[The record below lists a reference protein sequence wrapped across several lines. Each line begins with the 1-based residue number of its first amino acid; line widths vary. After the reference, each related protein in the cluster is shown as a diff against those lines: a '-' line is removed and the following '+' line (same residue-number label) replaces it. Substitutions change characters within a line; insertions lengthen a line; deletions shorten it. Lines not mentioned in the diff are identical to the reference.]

1 MKRADLHEL
10 HYIAPIVN
18 LSSII
23 KHGLLAKRWAGRM
36 KPESIAMEEIQQR
49 RMNKRLVP
57 GKRTLHEYVN
67 LYFYARNPMLY
78 KRKDQHERICIL
90 RVSTAVLNL
99 PGVIIADGNAASDYT
114 RFWPS
119 PEGLEY
125 VDEAIVFAEYWTD
138 PDEIVAWR
146 KKRIKCAEV
155 LVPDRVDPKF
165 IFGVYVSCEQAKRD
179 VEAMNL
185 SLPIKVDPHLFFMG

>member
-10 HYIAPIVN
+10 HYITHIANLPSIVQR
-18 LSSII
+18 
-23 KHGLLAKRWAGRM
+23 GLLSKRRAKPFG
-36 KPESIAMEEIQQR
+36 PQSIAMEEVQEIR
-49 RMNKRLVP
+49 ENKVVP
-57 GKRTLHEYVN
+57 GDRPLHEYVN
-67 LYFYARNPMLY
+67 LYFCARNPMLY
-78 KRKDQHERICIL
+78 KLKDRYAEICVIRIN
-90 RVSTAVLNL
+90 TAVLDL
-99 PGVIIADGNAASDYT
+99 PKVVITDGNAASDYT

-119 PEGLEY
+119 PDGLEY

-165 IFGVYVSCEQAKRD
+165 ILGVYVACEQTKRD

-185 SLPIKVDPHLFFMG
+185 SLPVKVDPHLFFMG

>member
-1 MKRADLHEL
+1 MKRADLREL
-10 HYIAPIVN
+10 HYITPIAN
-18 LSSII
+18 LDSILH
-23 KHGLLAKRWAGRM
+23 HGLLSKCRAKRFGH
-36 KPESIAMEEIQQR
+36 KSIAMEEIQR
-49 RMNKRLVP
+49 IRKNKKVP
-57 GKRTLHEYVN
+57 GARPLHEYVN
-67 LYFYARNPMLY
+67 LYFCARNPMLY
-78 KRKDQHERICIL
+78 KRKNQHAEICVLRI
-90 RVSTAVLNL
+90 STAVLDLRN
-99 PGVIIADGNAASDYT
+99 VIIADGNAASDYT

-165 IFGVYVSCEQAKRD
+165 ILGVYVSCEQAKRN

-185 SLPIKVDPHLFFMG
+185 SLHVKVDTHLFFMG